1 MTDYF
6 AEPPNN
12 GAVTKISRIIKTLM
26 SSAAEA
32 ELCALFINFQEAVP
46 AIINLGEMGHKH
58 PPMLMQT
65 YNTTALCVVNENIVS
80 KNLKSMNMRINWLQC
95 REAQK
100 QFWHY
105 WKPGPTNLVNYA
117 TKHHADIHHRTV
129 RPTYLAPKITLT
141 YSD

>member
-32 ELCALFINFQEAVP
+32 ELCALFINSQEDVP
-46 AIINLGEMGHKH
+46 AIFNIGELGHKY
-58 PPMLMQT
+58 PPTPMQT
-65 YNTTALCVVNENIVS
+65 DNTTALFVVNDNIVS
-80 KNLKSMNMRINWLQC
+80 KKLKAMTMIINWLRC

-105 WKPGPTNLVNYA
+105 WKPGPTNLGDYA
-117 TKHHADIHHRTV
+117 TKHHTAMHHRTV
-129 RPTYLAPKITLT
+129 RPKYLTQKKYLNLL
-141 YSD
+141 